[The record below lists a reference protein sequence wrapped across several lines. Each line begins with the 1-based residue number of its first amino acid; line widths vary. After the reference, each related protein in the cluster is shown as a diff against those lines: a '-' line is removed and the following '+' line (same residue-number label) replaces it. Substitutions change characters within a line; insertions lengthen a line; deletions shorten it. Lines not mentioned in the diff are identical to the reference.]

1 MVCITSNTGRMII
14 SNILLLEQRIPKGIP
29 IIIQKITAVKIIA
42 RVVMLS
48 DQRSTRSIKI
58 KPIVVK
64 IVNFK
69 PLVLYAKYANIKTAI
84 GNGII
89 LNKVSKPFNTE
100 SIGAESFLKS
110 GRCINNH
117 SLIFFSIHS
126 AMGK

>member
-42 RVVMLS
+42 RVVILS

-69 PLVLYAKYANIKTAI
+69 PLVLYAKYAKIKRAI

-89 LNKVSKPFNTE
+89 LNKDSKPLRTE

>member
-1 MVCITSNTGRMII
+1 MIV

-64 IVNFK
+64 IVNLK

-89 LNKVSKPFNTE
+89 LNKDSSPLRTE

>member
-1 MVCITSNTGRMII
+1 MVCITSNTGRMIV

-64 IVNFK
+64 IVNLK

-84 GNGII
+84 GNGIM
-89 LNKVSKPFNTE
+89 LNKDSKPLRTE

-110 GRCINNH
+110 GRCVNNH
-117 SLIFFSIHS
+117 SLMFFSIHS
-126 AMGK
+126 AIGM

>member
-1 MVCITSNTGRMII
+1 MVCITSNTGRMIV

-64 IVNFK
+64 IVNLK

-89 LNKVSKPFNTE
+89 LNKDSSPLRTE

-110 GRCINNH
+110 GRCMNNH

-126 AMGK
+126 AIGK

>member
-1 MVCITSNTGRMII
+1 MVCITSSTGRII
-14 SNILLLEQRIPKGIP
+14 TSNILLLEQRIPKGIP

-64 IVNFK
+64 IVNLK

-89 LNKVSKPFNTE
+89 LNKDSSPLRTE

>member
-1 MVCITSNTGRMII
+1 MVCITSNIGRIII
-14 SNILLLEQRIPKGIP
+14 SNILLLEQRIPKGMP

-42 RVVMLS
+42 KVVILS

-58 KPIVVK
+58 KPTTVK

-69 PLVLYAKYANIKTAI
+69 PFVLYAKYANIKTAI
-84 GNGII
+84 GNGIK
-89 LNKVSKPFNTE
+89 LNNESSPLRTE